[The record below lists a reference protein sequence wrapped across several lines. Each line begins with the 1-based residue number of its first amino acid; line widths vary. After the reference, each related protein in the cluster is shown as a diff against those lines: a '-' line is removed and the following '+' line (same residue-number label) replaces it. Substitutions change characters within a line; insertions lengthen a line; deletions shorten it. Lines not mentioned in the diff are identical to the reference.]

1 MRKMYLLLVALLG
14 LLSVRCDFK
23 DSNEILEVDVTEKYP
38 LKKFYLQ
45 DILDLEYI
53 PLETTSDFLTQGR
66 ILDVTESKILMANSR
81 SGDLFIFDRA
91 NGKALSKINRR
102 GEGPEKYVFLM
113 NALADDDKN
122 ELFVY
127 DAFRRTMLVYDMSG
141 DFKRSFKLGTEIILN
156 QFHDFNSDYILCQNT
171 YDPSMSQSV
180 NSFFLLSKDDGGLTF
195 LDIPYEKRIS
205 TSVMRKE
212 GDMIYG
218 NSPKNSQVVSS
229 LEGWLLMEP
238 SSDTIHIFQP
248 DQELVPFCTR
258 VPSIQDMR
266 PEVFLFPAALTP
278 EYCFMQ
284 SVEKKWDF
292 ENNEG
297 FKSENL
303 LLDRIK
309 GTIHRYEI
317 YNRDFE
323 GQEID
328 LSMGSFHKNIVL
340 ALSMNPFDLIE
351 SNNSGKLEGRLKEIA
366 SGLGE
371 EDNPVIMLAKP
382 KKQLDHEG
390 LRE

>member
-1 MRKMYLLLVALLG
+1 MRTMYLLLVALLSLFLG
-14 LLSVRCDFK
+14 GCHFK
-23 DSNEILEVDVTEKYP
+23 DSNEILVVDVTEKYP
-38 LKKFYLQ
+38 LKKLYVQ

-81 SGDLFIFDRA
+81 SGDIFIFDRV
-91 NGKALSKINRR
+91 NGKALGKINRR
-102 GEGPEKYVFLM
+102 GEGPEEYVFLM

-141 DFKRSFKLGTEIILN
+141 GFKRSFKLSTEIILN
-156 QFHDFNSDYILCQNT
+156 QFCDFNLDYILCQNT
-171 YDPSMSQSV
+171 YDQSMSQSV
-180 NSFFLLSKDDGGLTF
+180 NSFFLLSKNDGSLTF
-195 LDIPYEKRIS
+195 IDIPYEKRIS

-238 SSDTIHIFQP
+238 SSDTIYIFQP
-248 DQELVPFCTR
+248 DQKLTPFCMR
-258 VPSIQDMR
+258 VPSIQDMH
-266 PEVFLFPAALTP
+266 PEIFLYPAALTP

-297 FKSENL
+297 FKSNNIL
-303 LLDRIK
+303 FDRIK
-309 GTIHRYEI
+309 GTIYRYEI
-317 YNRDFE
+317 YNRDFKD
-323 GQEID
+323 QELD
-328 LSMGSFHKNIVL
+328 LSMRSFHRNIVFAISL
-340 ALSMNPFDLIE
+340 DPFDLIE

-366 SGLGE
+366 SSLGE
-371 EDNPVIMLAKP
+371 EDNPVIMLAKY
-382 KKQLDHEG
+382 L
-390 LRE
+390 

>member
-1 MRKMYLLLVALLG
+1 MRTMYLLLVALLSLFLG
-14 LLSVRCDFK
+14 GCHFK
-23 DSNEILEVDVTEKYP
+23 DSNEILVVDVTEKYP
-38 LKKFYLQ
+38 LKKLYVQ

-81 SGDLFIFDRA
+81 SGDIFIFDRV
-91 NGKALSKINRR
+91 NGKALGKINRR
-102 GEGPEKYVFLM
+102 GEGPEEYVFLM

-141 DFKRSFKLGTEIILN
+141 GFKRSFKLSTEIILN
-156 QFHDFNSDYILCQNT
+156 QFCDFNSDYILCQNT
-171 YDPSMSQSV
+171 YDQSMSQSV
-180 NSFFLLSKDDGGLTF
+180 NSFFLLSKNDGSLTF
-195 LDIPYEKRIS
+195 IDIPYEKRIS

-238 SSDTIHIFQP
+238 SSDTIYIFQS
-248 DQELVPFCTR
+248 DQKLTPFCMR
-258 VPSIQDMR
+258 VPSIQDMH
-266 PEVFLFPAALTP
+266 PEIFLYPAALTP

-297 FKSENL
+297 FKSNNIL
-303 LLDRIK
+303 FDRIK
-309 GTIHRYEI
+309 GTIYRYEI
-317 YNRDFE
+317 YNRDFKD
-323 GQEID
+323 QELD
-328 LSMGSFHKNIVL
+328 LSMRSFHKNIVFAISL
-340 ALSMNPFDLIE
+340 DPFDLIE

-366 SGLGE
+366 SSLGE
-371 EDNPVIMLAKP
+371 EDNPVIMLAKY
-382 KKQLDHEG
+382 L
-390 LRE
+390 